1 MKLAI
6 CTIQRNRGLWLKEW
20 VAFHYLVGFR
30 KFYIYLHRCTDNSA
44 DVVKELIRR
53 FDIDCFV
60 IPDET
65 ITPQLA
71 CYGHAYREF
80 GHKNDWIAF
89 IDGDEFL
96 YPVESEKIEE
106 VLMEYDYEKISAIGV
121 WWACFG
127 SNYHVDEPNGLMVE
141 NYVRRPPLNFIKN
154 SHIKSIV
161 RGRQGNHCTPG
172 NNSHL
177 FNTIE
182 GTYDEGYRKITR
194 GFMPDLTP
202 THNKLRVNHYVCQ
215 SLNYFKNFKQ
225 KSGAADAGSQMVR
238 SDEWWGEHNRNDE
251 YDDQVLRFL
260 PNLLNLIND

>member
-30 KFYIYLHRCTDNSA
+30 KFYIYLHKCTDNSA
-44 DVVKELIRR
+44 DVIKELSVK
-53 FDIDCFV
+53 FDIECFV
-60 IPDET
+60 IPDDT

-80 GHKNDWIAF
+80 GYKNDWIAF

-96 YPVESEKIEE
+96 YPVKADRVDS
-106 VLMEYDYEKISAIGV
+106 VLASFDYEKISALGV

-127 SNYHVDEPNGLMVE
+127 SNNHINEPSGLIVE
-141 NYVRRPPLNFIKN
+141 NYTMRPPLNFIKN

-161 RGRQGNHCTPG
+161 RGRQGGYCTPG

-182 GTYDEGYRKITR
+182 GTYDESLRKISH
-194 GFMPDLTP
+194 GFIPELTP
-202 THNKLRVNHYVCQ
+202 TYEGLRINHYACQ
-215 SLNYFKNFKQ
+215 SLQYFKEFKQ
-225 KSGAADAGSQMVR
+225 KSGAADAGSQMIR
-238 SDEWWGEHNRNDE
+238 PEDWWIEYNRNDE
-251 YDDQVLRFL
+251 YDDQILRFL
-260 PNLLNLIND
+260 PDLKKLLAE